1 MHHLA
6 RSDDGRRTQGVS
18 HPWNSCRRS
27 GGHDGLADLWVPRAA
42 PEVALVASTAR
53 SQELKE
59 RALVANAPLRKGTGV
74 LLLRVL
80 APGFSDNQSALNGA
94 KDVS

>member
-1 MHHLA
+1 M
-6 RSDDGRRTQGVS
+6 
-18 HPWNSCRRS
+18 
-27 GGHDGLADLWVPRAA
+27 
-42 PEVALVASTAR
+42 ASTAR

-59 RALVANAPLRKGTGV
+59 RGSDKNLLVVIEPHVANALLRKGTGE

-80 APGFSDNQSALNGA
+80 SPGFSGNQSAVNGA